1 MKILSVDPGYE
12 RLGLSILEKEKGGS
26 EELIYSET
34 FKTSPKKNF
43 LDRLFEIGKR
53 TEKIIEE
60 FNPEYLAI
68 EKLFFNTNQK
78 TATNVSE
85 VRGVIIYSCQ
95 KKGMKIKEFTP
106 LEIKVAVAGH
116 GRASKDQ
123 VISMTE
129 KLIKIK
135 QDIKYDDEYDAIACG
150 LTFFAHH
157 RH

>member
-1 MKILSVDPGYE
+1 MRILSVDPGYE

-26 EELIYSET
+26 EKLVYSET
-34 FKTSPKKNF
+34 FQTSSKKDF

-53 TEKIIEE
+53 TEEIIQE
-60 FNPEYLAI
+60 FNPECLAI

-85 VRGVIIYSCQ
+85 VRGVIIYNCQ
-95 KKGMKIKEFTP
+95 KNGMKIKEFTP

-123 VISMTE
+123 VISMTQ
-129 KLIKIK
+129 KLIDVGENVKF
-135 QDIKYDDEYDAIACG
+135 DDEFDAIACG

-157 RH
+157 R